1 MIKRNIDVICFDAL
15 EQREI
20 LGQFLMISSTWK
32 FRLSYF
38 YRNVL
43 ETRLETMFDVTLT
56 CYITRA
62 KYYRP

>member
-32 FRLSYF
+32 FRLAIYHTF
-38 YRNVL
+38 T
-43 ETRLETMFDVTLT
+43 ET
-56 CYITRA
+56 C
-62 KYYRP
+62 